1 MTANAASSNGGRLY
15 RLMFWGDYERH
26 SFSWGRGSA
35 VGMEQVITESVKKHL
50 EIIQAVDRLELQW
63 GDRELFS
70 ALSARIIA
78 MNGETRQG

>member
-1 MTANAASSNGGRLY
+1 M
-15 RLMFWGDYERH
+15 
-26 SFSWGRGSA
+26 
-35 VGMEQVITESVKKHL
+35 GMEQVITESVKKHL

-78 MNGETRQG
+78 MYGETRQG